1 MPNEFKIK
9 NGLVVEQGPS
19 QITGSLLISGSTTIT
34 GSLSV
39 TEGITGSL
47 EGTASFA
54 STASY
59 VNPLNQIIQ
68 VTGSVEILDSGASIS
83 LGNNTGIQINTS
95 GQGVSIISNQGQ
107 ALIVAGG
114 SNGNNIATF
123 KSDNTDETLAY
134 ISTNGSIFTTGSLTA
149 IQGITGSLEGTASF
163 AQTASFAPSYTP
175 IATPITSGLE
185 ITFTQ
190 DRLYGTLSTPE
201 TGSIITANTSSA
213 IPLVTNLIIHSASAA
228 PTTGSDFKK
237 IIGSQDYVAGVNY
250 IYCTYMQDNQINYL
264 ITQTE

>member
-1 MPNEFKIK
+1 MALPDLTGQNIENTYQRILQTDGTFIYD
-9 NGLVVEQGPS
+9 G
-19 QITGSLLISGSTTIT
+19 TGSIIDLST
-34 GSLSV
+34 GSFV
-39 TEGITGSL
+39 TTSSFNAFTGS
-47 EGTASFA
+47 
-54 STASY
+54 Y
-59 VNPLNQIIQ
+59 N
-68 VTGSVEILDSGASIS
+68 TGS
-83 LGNNTGIQINTS
+83 
-95 GQGVSIISNQGQ
+95 
-107 ALIVAGG
+107 
-114 SNGNNIATF
+114 F
-123 KSDNTDETLAY
+123 
-134 ISTNGSIFTTGSLTA
+134 TGSF
-149 IQGITGSLEGTASF
+149 TGLLFGTASF

-201 TGSIITANTSSA
+201 TGSTITANTSSA

-237 IIGSQDYVAGVNY
+237 IVGSQDYVAGVNY